1 MNTDKTSLEWH
12 VPIALSTVRSIEGVI
27 CVHLCSSLSSVFQR
41 FTASASLVASTF
53 VAPALAA
60 DKPPPVPTLDRARA
74 IAEQRCVPC
83 HTPMPTVR
91 GLYSPPNGVVLEK
104 PAELKRHAERIAER
118 VASGAMP
125 PENATG
131 MTDEERAQ
139 LVAWARAAR
148 KAR

>member
-1 MNTDKTSLEWH
+1 MFIW
-12 VPIALSTVRSIEGVI
+12 
-27 CVHLCSSLSSVFQR
+27 VHPFH
-41 FTASASLVASTF
+41 
-53 VAPALAA
+53 P
-60 DKPPPVPTLDRARA
+60 LDRVRA

-91 GLYSPPNGVVLEK
+91 GIYSPPNGVVLEK

-131 MTDEERAQ
+131 MTDAERSE
-139 LVAWARAAR
+139 LVAWARASR